1 LTCLPEAESRN
12 IDTMT
17 TKPFPA
23 ITGRCYCGAVKYR
36 LLTSPLFCYACHCPD
51 CQKATGSAF
60 ALHASIE
67 TYNIKIISDAK
78 PALVT
83 LNMNP
88 EKPEGTSRRALCQ
101 QCGTIFWGNDN
112 PWGYAVSDVR
122 IGTLDFPGIMEPDMH
137 SFVGSKLG
145 WIELPK
151 DAKTSKGHYDYKQM
165 WPKSSLKRLEICLER
180 FAAAQKATAGVKAED
195 QQAKQLEPVIREK
208 DDSPVDGDGDKTPT
222 ATGDAED
229 GEDDEAFEE
238 RFRETERALQER
250 LAKLSLKLEGEEK
263 QAPGATTT

>member
-1 LTCLPEAESRN
+1 
-12 IDTMT
+12 MT

-23 ITGRCYCGAVKYR
+23 ITGRCYCGNVKYR

-67 TYNIKIISDAK
+67 TYNISVLSEAK
-78 PALVT
+78 PSLIT
-83 LNMNP
+83 LNNNP
-88 EKPEGTSRRALCQ
+88 SKPEECRPQDVSRRALCQ

-122 IGTLDFPGIMEPDMH
+122 IGTLDFPGIMEPDVH

-145 WIELPK
+145 WLDLPK

-165 WPKSSLKRLEICLER
+165 WPKSSLKRLEMCLER
-180 FAAAQKATAGVKAED
+180 YEAAKKAATG
-195 QQAKQLEPVIREK
+195 EK
-208 DDSPVDGDGDKTPT
+208 KPGEVTRGKYESPVDGDGDKTPT

-250 LAKLSLKLEGEEK
+250 LAKLSLKLDGEEL
-263 QAPGATTT
+263 QTPSTTAT